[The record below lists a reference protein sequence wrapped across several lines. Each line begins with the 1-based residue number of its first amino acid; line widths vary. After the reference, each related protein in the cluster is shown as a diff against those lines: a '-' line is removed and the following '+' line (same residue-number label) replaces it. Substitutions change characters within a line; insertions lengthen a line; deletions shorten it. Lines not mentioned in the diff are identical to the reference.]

1 VVDFGVLIIP
11 NDIVTATYQS
21 SETTGW
27 LSGSMLEFE
36 RLFLVTIASIGATRK
51 VSSLLDDLVMHR
63 AYQPLLGAVKDNLL
77 KWVKVETGFSKSF
90 GPFRPHDTAELAA
103 KLFMTAEE
111 LAHESSRYICVV
123 EPGEKGPIVRAFMVH
138 EKSGTTLLYR
148 MDTVIVP
155 ESPAPFSRIPAELID
170 TLSNKRVDIVG
181 LGSGGS
187 EIALNLACAGVGFLD
202 FFDEDRLQPEN
213 YIRHV
218 LNRRDLGRNKVS
230 GLLSDLRDRNLPT
243 SVEIENIDVIFFAD
257 FFRGKLSENSPDLL
271 ICATDSRDSR
281 RFLNACAVALRIPLI
296 IAGILDAGR
305 IGEAI
310 LILPYESACYEC
322 IRLELGTALEPSDSG
337 DRPNTPYL
345 SGEPI
350 DLQAA
355 VQRFDIDF
363 VASLATRLALQV
375 LDSERYPRLP
385 TEYLVWGREKSN
397 EHASPFSFDYP
408 LSVNFVKTLRRAD
421 CPVCGDLAT
430 ELEGIDI
437 DERYEQIIT
446 ELGGV

>member
-1 VVDFGVLIIP
+1 MFDFGVLIIP
-11 NDIVTATYQS
+11 NDIVTAIYQS
-21 SETTGW
+21 SETRGW
-27 LSGSMLEFE
+27 LSGSTLESE
-36 RLFLVTIASIGATRK
+36 RLFLATIASIGATKK
-51 VSSLLDDLVMHR
+51 VSSLLGDLVMHR
-63 AYQPLLGAVKDNLL
+63 AYQPLLGVLKDNLL
-77 KWVKVETGFSKSF
+77 KWVKVESGFLKSF
-90 GPFRPHDTAELAA
+90 APFRPHGTAEVAA

-111 LAHESSRYICVV
+111 LAHESSRHICVV
-123 EPGEKGPIVRAFMVH
+123 EPGEKGPIVRAFMVRD
-138 EKSGTTLLYR
+138 KSGTTHLYR
-148 MDTVIVP
+148 MDTTIVP
-155 ESPAPFSRIPAELID
+155 ETPTPFARIPPELID
-170 TLSNKRVDIVG
+170 PLINKRVEIVG

-187 EIALNLACAGVGFLD
+187 EIALNLACAGVGSLD

-243 SVEIENIDVIFFAD
+243 AVEIENIDVILFAD
-257 FFRGKLSENSPDLL
+257 LFRSKLSENTPDLL

-281 RFLNACAVALRIPLI
+281 RFLNNCAVALKIPLI

-305 IGEAI
+305 IGEAM
-310 LILPYESACYEC
+310 LILPYETACYEC

-355 VQRFDIDF
+355 VQRFDVDF

-375 LDSERYPRLP
+375 LDPERYPRLP

-397 EHASPFSFDYP
+397 EHASPFAFEYP
-408 LSVNFVKTLRRAD
+408 LSVNFVKTARRKD
-421 CPVCGDLAT
+421 CPVCGELVS

-437 DERYEQIIT
+437 DERYGQIIAKFDS
-446 ELGGV
+446 V